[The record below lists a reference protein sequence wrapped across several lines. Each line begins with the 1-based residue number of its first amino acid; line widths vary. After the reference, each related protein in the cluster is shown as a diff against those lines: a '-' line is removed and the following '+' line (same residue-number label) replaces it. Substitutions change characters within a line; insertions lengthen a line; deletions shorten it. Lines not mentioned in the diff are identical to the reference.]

1 MFRFAIVCEIS
12 FCHDVVGQLCVVP
25 KRHLFNNEAGIYLAS
40 FYRKHHPKTG
50 ILTYTKSLPDLA
62 YGKTWQNMAKHGKL
76 FRRTSHGL
84 IRKSLSDSNSFSGC
98 PASIW
103 SYHIL
108 STYPNSSPPTP
119 PVAAIAMP
127 VPRNSWLRA
136 IGHALGFTPCCCW
149 DPWLDWLEVSKRM
162 AEWIKLPMTFLGDE
176 HQSEHFF
183 FRGLTV
189 WHVLTH
195 SISSQHVF
203 GEAPDEVFKD
213 FSWGSDQ
220 AWSWI
225 LQ

>member
-1 MFRFAIVCEIS
+1 
-12 FCHDVVGQLCVVP
+12 
-25 KRHLFNNEAGIYLAS
+25 
-40 FYRKHHPKTG
+40 
-50 ILTYTKSLPDLA
+50 
-62 YGKTWQNMAKHGKL
+62 MAKHGKM

-183 FRGLTV
+183 GVNRRGFFRGFDSLTCFDPYHFEATCF
-189 WHVLTH
+189 WR
-195 SISSQHVF
+195 SSR
-203 GEAPDEVFKD
+203 
-213 FSWGSDQ
+213 
-220 AWSWI
+220 WSF
-225 LQ
+225 